1 MGWARLGCR
10 QPSCHGKDFPGS
22 FTCAASRGWSRRM
35 QAPPRCVSK
44 PTTSALV
51 SPSQM
56 CPPGLLCAQ
65 LGHPPGLSAL
75 ALKPGKWGDRRW
87 PLDL

>member
-51 SPSQM
+51 SPSQT
-56 CPPGLLCAQ
+56 CPLGCSVPSLDILLAS
-65 LGHPPGLSAL
+65 PLSPLNL
-75 ALKPGKWGDRRW
+75 ASGEIAGGP
-87 PLDL
+87 